1 MRYKLFHV
9 FLILIIPFV
18 LHAQSNH
25 YELDGFIHVKNGE
38 TYPYQLLISVRGS
51 SIHGYSITKLADGT
65 EPKITL
71 KGHIERDKHTI
82 TINEKKLIS
91 ELPQNTSTCL
101 VNAVLTY
108 TAGKSKYPLSGT
120 FTSNDIDNKP
130 CGKGTIEF
138 TNSGYISEIFKDDTP
153 VVKKAPEYEVQETQ
167 TGEYEITNGITKQ
180 FEWHSDTCNFEIY
193 DGGIIDGDEVS
204 VIFNGQNVLTN
215 YVLAKQK
222 KLVKLLLNK
231 GKNTI
236 TILAE
241 YEGKVPPNTANVII
255 SDGNRRYK
263 IKAFNYAGDKANI
276 IINKK

>member
-1 MRYKLFHV
+1 MIPVV
-9 FLILIIPFV
+9 FV
-18 LHAQSNH
+18 SQSKN

-65 EPKITL
+65 EPKITI
-71 KGHIERDKHTI
+71 KGHIERDKHSI
-82 TINEKKLIS
+82 TISEKKLIS
-91 ELPQNTSTCL
+91 QLPRNTSTCL
-101 VNAVLTY
+101 VNSVLAY
-108 TAGKSKYPLSGT
+108 TPGKSKYPLAGT

-130 CGKGTIEF
+130 CGNGTIEF
-138 TNSGYISEIFKDDTP
+138 AYSSYISDLFKDDTP
-153 VVKKAPEYEVQETQ
+153 VVRKAPEYEMPETQ

-180 FEWHSDTCNFEIY
+180 FEWRGDTCNFEIY

-255 SDGNRRYK
+255 SDGNRHYK